1 MSLSGKKHSGLTATQ
16 QDAVNPMQSAFV
28 QANAGTG
35 KTTVLTGRLLR
46 ILFSMESLDGAGVLC
61 LTYTKAGAGE
71 MRNRILQEMRRLA
84 MADDASVSDLV
95 GEIIFPRAVTDTD
108 IQHAR

>member
-1 MSLSGKKHSGLTATQ
+1 MSLSGKKHSSLTATQ

-46 ILFSMESLDGAGVLC
+46 ILFSM
-61 LTYTKAGAGE
+61 
-71 MRNRILQEMRRLA
+71 
-84 MADDASVSDLV
+84 
-95 GEIIFPRAVTDTD
+95 
-108 IQHAR
+108 